1 MSYIKNPPS
10 NEVGAGLKK
19 IVNRHGYNFQFAV
32 LNEALKLENA
42 WTPRW
47 RWDYAAHE
55 FPVEVKGS
63 GAKIDFILKTILY
76 NDVHECFLMAECKRA
91 DPKLSNWCFLR
102 TPRLKK
108 DEEALLEQVTILKNG
123 NVITGEPNRSPYLP
137 TVDNGGDLAR
147 PYHLGLELKSR
158 QEKGDAGGGGRDAI
172 EEAATQLLRGLNGF
186 VVLLHSNPSIV
197 GRPPK
202 GIINAE
208 SRRISFLPVIF
219 TTANIFTTE
228 VELGQADLRT
238 GNLTVQE
245 LNATP
250 AKWVRYRYHQSPG
263 ITHSID
269 TTDKSKRELEPGALL
284 ELLDRSYARDIIIV
298 GATAVGEFLKR
309 RF

>member
-1 MSYIKNPPS
+1 MSCTNNPPS
-10 NEVGAGLKK
+10 NDVSAGLKK
-19 IVNRHGYNFQFAV
+19 IVDRHGFNFQFAV
-32 LNEALKLENA
+32 LNEALQLGKA
-42 WTPRW
+42 GIPTWG
-47 RWDYAAHE
+47 WDYVAHE

-63 GAKIDFILKTILY
+63 GTKIDFILKTILY
-76 NDVHECFLMAECKRA
+76 NESHECFLLAECKRA

-108 DEEALLEQVTILKNG
+108 DEEALLEQVTVLKNG

-172 EEAATQLLRGLNGF
+172 EQAATQLLRGLNGF
-186 VVLLHSNPSIV
+186 VVLLHQHPYIV
-197 GRPPK
+197 GRPPH
-202 GIINAE
+202 GIIKPE
-208 SRRISFLPVIF
+208 GRRISFLPVIF

-238 GNLTVQE
+238 GKLTVEE

-269 TTDKSKRELEPGALL
+269 AADKSESVLGPDTLL

-298 GATAVGEFLKR
+298 GATAVGEFLKS